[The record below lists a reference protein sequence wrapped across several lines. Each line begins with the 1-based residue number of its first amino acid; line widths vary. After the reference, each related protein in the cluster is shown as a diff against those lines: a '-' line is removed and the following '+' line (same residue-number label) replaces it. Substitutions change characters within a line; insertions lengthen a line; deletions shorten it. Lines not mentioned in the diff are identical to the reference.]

1 MSLSLNGV
9 TLASVRERD
18 QQDPLAHFKQRFAL
32 PEGVLY
38 LDGNSLGAQPM
49 AAKQA
54 VTNTL
59 DQMARRVNQRLEPGL
74 VRCTRAPGQPIGSDY
89 WRQAR
94 RSERYRQYHFEYL

>member
-59 DQMARRVNQRLEPGL
+59 DQ
-74 VRCTRAPGQPIGSDY
+74 
-89 WRQAR
+89 WRDELIKGWNQAR